1 MAGADDATTLQGG
14 QYTEQIRST
23 NAANLIPTFRDGFI
37 HPLIQ
42 RRNRASPQEKYGK
55 QFGGGIFNDA
65 AEKGFINILL
75 NRLWVKYPSRND
87 APARTRPIFRRTA
100 AQTRQE
106 QPCRRSPPCPVAL
119 HLLQPGC
126 PVMGG
131 PHLPDEE
138 NSGSGAS
145 APVAVPLRGG
155 HRGGRVSLGHRCRA
169 PGPCPPRS

>member
-106 QPCRRSPPCPVAL
+106 QPCRRSPAPVLLPSTSCNPVAL
-119 HLLQPGC
+119 SWAVLTFLMRRIPDQGRQLLLQF
-126 PVMGG
+126 
-131 PHLPDEE
+131 L
-138 NSGSGAS
+138 
-145 APVAVPLRGG
+145 
-155 HRGGRVSLGHRCRA
+155 
-169 PGPCPPRS
+169 